1 MIEPDPQ
8 LEEELNA
15 AHSLFPIGDHVTG
28 VVTLIPRPGVVGLF
42 VDLGHPPTGFVDILS
57 LPFSADQWPAVG
69 TVTEFE
75 VLQHTRG
82 QVRLWPLDP
91 AFRSS
96 TTRIPVMS
104 ESEWCA
110 AKNRHPVG
118 SAVTAEITDVFPSTR
133 EYFVAFDGLR
143 SVLSWSG
150 TPPVVGAIAQFTVDR
165 HLDATRRIRL
175 RSA

>member
-8 LEEELNA
+8 LEEELKA
-15 AHSLFPIGDHVTG
+15 AHSLYPIGDHVTG
-28 VVTLIPRPGVVGLF
+28 VVTLIPRPGVIGLF
-42 VDLGHPPTGFVDILS
+42 VDLGHPPTGFVDVLN
-57 LPFSADQWPAVG
+57 LPFSSDQWPAVG

-75 VLQHTRG
+75 VLQHNRG

-91 AFRSS
+91 TLRSS
-96 TTRIPVMS
+96 TTSYPAMS
-104 ESEWCA
+104 ETEWRA

-118 SAVTAEITDVFPSTR
+118 SEVTAEITDVFPINR
-133 EYFVAFDGLR
+133 EYFVEFDGIWSCLF
-143 SVLSWSG
+143 WSG
-150 TPPVVGAIAQFTVDR
+150 TPPVVGTTAQFIVDR

>member
-8 LEEELNA
+8 LDEELTA
-15 AHSLFPIGDHVTG
+15 AHSLYPIGDHVTG

-57 LPFSADQWPAVG
+57 LPFSADHWPAVG

-96 TTRIPVMS
+96 TTRFPVMS
-104 ESEWCA
+104 EPEWCA
-110 AKNRHPVG
+110 AKSRHPIG
-118 SAVTAEITDVFPSTR
+118 SEVTAEITDVFPSTR
-133 EYFVAFDGLR
+133 EYFVAFDGLQ
-143 SVLSWSG
+143 SGLFWSG
-150 TPPVVGAIAQFTVDR
+150 TPPVVGTTAQFTIDR